1 MQESE
6 ITLKIDGKGE
16 LFIDKVDLIVNPTP
30 ESESTSAADARSKS
44 ATLNALSGG
53 EFDDNQQ
60 SLHLQDIDTARHKS
74 ESVLDAE
81 KDE

>member
-44 ATLNALSGG
+44 ATLNGLSGG
-53 EFDDNQQ
+53 EFDENQQ

-74 ESVLDAE
+74 ESALDAE